1 MTTFYNR
8 TRRSRSIPVRLLRE
22 GRLHLLPVYYLGRL
36 SKLGREAIENSGS
49 YEFAD
54 HVYGGR
60 AEGSYLVGRL
70 LDALFLNLPAARSF
84 RGRYLFARA
93 TLMRVVD
100 ARLAAD
106 EPVRALAIPCGLA
119 RELFDVCAEVEARW
133 SDRRALVRLDGVD
146 LDPVLVERLRR
157 RSATRSVTMRF
168 TCADAFS
175 LEAFGDAPYDAIV
188 SLGFTEFL
196 DDAKVVAFYRRV
208 REGLVKGGTFITT
221 GLLRDRLADHLLRTV
236 AELDVNYRGPGE
248 LAALAAAAGF
258 TDVRTSHDE
267 RGLLATLIAVRT

>member
-8 TRRSRSIPVRLLRE
+8 TRRSPSIPLRLLRE
-22 GRLHLLPVYYLGRL
+22 GRLHLLPIYYLGRL

-54 HVYGGR
+54 HVYGGH

-70 LDALFLNLPAARSF
+70 VDALFLNLPAARSF

-93 TLMRVVD
+93 TLMRLVD

-106 EPVRALAIPCGLA
+106 KPVRALAIPCGLA
-119 RELFDVCAEVEARW
+119 RELFDVGTEVEVRW

-146 LDPVLVERLRR
+146 LDSVLVERLRR
-157 RSATRSVTMRF
+157 RSATRSVTMKF
-168 TCADAFS
+168 ACADAFS
-175 LEAFGDAPYDAIV
+175 PEAFGGAPYDAIV
-188 SLGFTEFL
+188 SIGFTEFL
-196 DDAKVVAFYRRV
+196 DDAKVIDFYRRV
-208 REGLVKGGTFITT
+208 REGLATGGAFVTT
-221 GLLRDRLADHLLRTV
+221 GLLPDRLADHLLRMV
-236 AELDVNYRGPGE
+236 AELVVSYRGPAE

-258 TDVRTSHDE
+258 TDVRTSRDD